1 MSTTTTT
8 APPGGAPPRRDGFA
22 IEARDLT
29 KTYAGKVRALA
40 GLTFSVGAGT
50 IFALLG
56 PNGAGKSTTVKIL
69 TTLSRPDAGTATV
82 AGHDVLTQPDAVRR
96 SIGYVSQKPQFDPEA
111 TGSENLFLQGR
122 LYGVPRK
129 ELRRRSAALLD
140 RFGLGD
146 AAHRTA
152 RTYSGGM
159 QRKLDVALA
168 LVHTPEVLFL
178 DEPTTGLDPHARAG
192 MWQEITRLAS
202 DDGLTILLTTH
213 YLDEADQL
221 AHEVAI
227 VDRGTIVAQDTPERL
242 KSELRGDAIL
252 IECAQPAH
260 AGAQPA
266 HAGAQ
271 PAHAGAQPAQAG
283 AQAAVDE
290 VVRRGLGRL
299 DGIREISID
308 GTSVRARAD
317 HGAKAVPAVL
327 AALEAVGVAVAS
339 VTVARPSLDDVY
351 LRYAGRPFDEG
362 EPNQGNGL
370 VTRPAEE
377 VGR

>member
-1 MSTTTTT
+1 MSSTTTTS
-8 APPGGAPPRRDGFA
+8 PPGGAPPSRDGFA
-22 IEARDLT
+22 IEARDLS
-29 KTYAGKVRALA
+29 KTYAGKVRALT
-40 GLTFSVGAGT
+40 GLSVSVGAGT
-50 IFALLG
+50 VFALLG

-69 TTLSRPDAGTATV
+69 TTLTRPDAGTATV
-82 AGHDVLTQPDAVRR
+82 AGHDVLRHPDAVRR

-111 TGSENLFLQGR
+111 TGSENLYLQGR

-129 ELRRRSAALLD
+129 RLRTLARALLE

-146 AAHRTA
+146 AAHRPA

-168 LVHTPEVLFL
+168 LVHTPKVLFL
-178 DEPTTGLDPHARAG
+178 DEPTTGLDPHARAD
-192 MWQEITRLAS
+192 MWKEISRLAS

-227 VDRGTIVAQDTPERL
+227 VDRGAIVAQDSPERL

-252 IECAQPAH
+252 VEFAQPAVDIEI
-260 AGAQPA
+260 
-266 HAGAQ
+266 
-271 PAHAGAQPAQAG
+271 
-283 AQAAVDE
+283 AAA
-290 VVRRGLGRL
+290 LGRL
-299 DGIREISID
+299 DGIREISVD
-308 GTSVRARAD
+308 GASVRARAD
-317 HGAKAVPAVL
+317 HGARSVPAVL
-327 AALEAVGVAVAS
+327 ATLEATGVGVAS

-351 LRYAGRPFDEG
+351 LRYAGRRFDERDG
-362 EPNQGNGL
+362 QLSNGTA
-370 VTRPAEE
+370 TRHTEE